1 MKGVKVE
8 EKSLTVY
15 VAKLKKLR
23 IHEVLLVLLEIIAM
37 GVCTIYVFMST
48 FSSNEKICFWNITPS
63 MIELVVFM
71 LSVIMALIN
80 SESTRKKKNIVKDYL
95 SALNDESPSEIV
107 NGYKIKAEQLIS
119 PLDIYKDNIKR
130 GKRVTLHNKRE
141 VIRSYILFIGALV
154 MVSVAVIIL
163 FICNLNFPIL
173 LAWESLILYF
183 FIMLDFFA
191 YQIIVNKSGSNV
203 FSDRHKSKIS
213 FDKVKRLEDMRYLQ
227 KILYMHRDRYENYLL
242 TLKISTITTNI
253 LSIIITIIIEG
264 DNEKIKYWFG
274 LKDSPKI
281 IPVIFAITT
290 IILYVISLI
299 FGNIMDKK
307 INDMGVYI
315 SASYNKKNYESLKRK
330 FPDLL
335 EYKNILD
342 GHSLDIARGTYE
354 YNVEI
359 INDREKRTINYTHIF
374 RVKQR
379 IVNNIPRVKLTSGIA
394 FIFSASILVWYKM
407 NIFNMVYVCII
418 TFIAF
423 LSAYFG
429 MVFYNRIKF
438 NDWEAF
444 VNQEK

>member
-1 MKGVKVE
+1 ME

-191 YQIIVNKSGSNV
+191 YQIIVNKIGSNV
-203 FSDRHKSKIS
+203 F
-213 FDKVKRLEDMRYLQ
+213 
-227 KILYMHRDRYENYLL
+227 
-242 TLKISTITTNI
+242 
-253 LSIIITIIIEG
+253 
-264 DNEKIKYWFG
+264 
-274 LKDSPKI
+274 
-281 IPVIFAITT
+281 
-290 IILYVISLI
+290 
-299 FGNIMDKK
+299 
-307 INDMGVYI
+307 
-315 SASYNKKNYESLKRK
+315 
-330 FPDLL
+330 
-335 EYKNILD
+335 
-342 GHSLDIARGTYE
+342 
-354 YNVEI
+354 
-359 INDREKRTINYTHIF
+359 
-374 RVKQR
+374 
-379 IVNNIPRVKLTSGIA
+379 
-394 FIFSASILVWYKM
+394 
-407 NIFNMVYVCII
+407 
-418 TFIAF
+418 
-423 LSAYFG
+423 
-429 MVFYNRIKF
+429 
-438 NDWEAF
+438 
-444 VNQEK
+444 

>member
-1 MKGVKVE
+1 
-8 EKSLTVY
+8 
-15 VAKLKKLR
+15 
-23 IHEVLLVLLEIIAM
+23 
-37 GVCTIYVFMST
+37 
-48 FSSNEKICFWNITPS
+48 
-63 MIELVVFM
+63 
-71 LSVIMALIN
+71 
-80 SESTRKKKNIVKDYL
+80 
-95 SALNDESPSEIV
+95 
-107 NGYKIKAEQLIS
+107 
-119 PLDIYKDNIKR
+119 
-130 GKRVTLHNKRE
+130 
-141 VIRSYILFIGALV
+141 

-203 FSDRHKSKIS
+203 FSERHKSKIS

-315 SASYNKKNYESLKRK
+315 SASYNKK
-330 FPDLL
+330 
-335 EYKNILD
+335 
-342 GHSLDIARGTYE
+342 
-354 YNVEI
+354 
-359 INDREKRTINYTHIF
+359 
-374 RVKQR
+374 
-379 IVNNIPRVKLTSGIA
+379 KL
-394 FIFSASILVWYKM
+394 
-407 NIFNMVYVCII
+407 
-418 TFIAF
+418 
-423 LSAYFG
+423 
-429 MVFYNRIKF
+429 
-438 NDWEAF
+438 
-444 VNQEK
+444 

>member
-203 FSDRHKSKIS
+203 FSERHKSKIS

-342 GHSLDIARGTYE
+342 GQIGRAH
-354 YNVEI
+354 V
-359 INDREKRTINYTHIF
+359 
-374 RVKQR
+374 
-379 IVNNIPRVKLTSGIA
+379 
-394 FIFSASILVWYKM
+394 
-407 NIFNMVYVCII
+407 
-418 TFIAF
+418 
-423 LSAYFG
+423 
-429 MVFYNRIKF
+429 
-438 NDWEAF
+438 
-444 VNQEK
+444 